1 MQNVPT
7 NIFSIFPNDTQK
19 LFFFNFWQFS
29 STVLCS
35 YQATMLNPRETKMTN
50 IQFMPLFLRIQ
61 RGHETNSLST

>member
-1 MQNVPT
+1 MFQRIYSPFFLMILKN
-7 NIFSIFPNDTQK
+7 F
-19 LFFFNFWQFS
+19 FFFNFWQFS